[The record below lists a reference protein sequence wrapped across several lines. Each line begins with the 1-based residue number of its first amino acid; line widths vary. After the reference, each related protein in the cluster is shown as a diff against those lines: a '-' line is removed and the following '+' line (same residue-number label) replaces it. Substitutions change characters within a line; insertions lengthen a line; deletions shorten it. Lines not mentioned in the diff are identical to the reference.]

1 MVDPDAGE
9 HAALAGLLGR
19 IGCAV
24 VPASTGVDALAS
36 AEERR
41 PDAVIA
47 DVRLPDMTG
56 YELCQD
62 LRRRFGEELPIV
74 LVSAD
79 RTESSDRIAA
89 LLLGADDYFS
99 KPVPA
104 GELLA
109 RMRRLLAR
117 TPAQPTDDRGSNLTS
132 REAEVLTLLADGLAQ
147 GQIADELVI
156 SPKTVGTHIQRILE
170 KLEVHSR
177 AEAVAVAHRHGLVR
191 PLHRTA
197 A

>member
-1 MVDPDAGE
+1 MPATAG
-9 HAALAGLLGR
+9 
-19 IGCAV
+19 I
-24 VPASTGVDALAS
+24 DALAL
-36 AEERR
+36 AVRRR

-56 YELCQD
+56 YELCHD
-62 LRRRFGEELPIV
+62 LRQRFGEDLPIV
-74 LVSAD
+74 LISAD

-89 LLLGADDYFS
+89 LLLGADDYFA
-99 KPVPA
+99 KPVPV

-117 TPAQPTDDRGSNLTS
+117 LPARPADGLAASLTT
-132 REAEVLTLLADGLAQ
+132 RESQVLTLLADGL
-147 GQIADELVI
+147 GQPRIADELVI

-170 KLEVHSR
+170 KLQVHSR
-177 AEAVAVAHRHGLVR
+177 AEAVAIAHRQGLVR
-191 PLHRTA
+191 DLQRSA